1 MRMKKQCTAGKAL
14 LWAGGFF
21 VLFLTGCELFDGDE
35 NTNDNGPKTGTVSDI
50 DGNEYQTVKL
60 WEHMWMTE
68 NLRTTRYRDGTPI
81 TNGLNAE
88 DWAIAS
94 EGAYTVYP
102 HQEVEGINSDEEMVN
117 AYGLLYNWEA
127 INDARGLCP
136 AGWRIPEC
144 DEWSDLREFVEDFV
158 DKEPQVGGVGNALKA
173 ARQVGHPW
181 GGMHDTDVHPRWNAS
196 LNHYG
201 WDEFGY
207 SAYASGFRNHEG
219 TFRDLGYV
227 AVWWST
233 TEQSTT
239 EVYVRHIWNWENF
252 MIRRPADKR
261 SGLSVRCIR
270 DAK

>member
-1 MRMKKQCTAGKAL
+1 MKKQGIAWKAL
-14 LWAGGFF
+14 LRAGGLS
-21 VLFLTGCELFDGDE
+21 VLLLTSCDLFDDDK
-35 NTNDNGPKTGTVSDI
+35 NDHSNQPETGTVKDI

-173 ARQVGHPW
+173 ARQVDHPW
-181 GGMHDTDVHPRWNAS
+181 GGEHNTDVHPRWNA
-196 LNHYG
+196 NIHHYG
-201 WDEFGY
+201 WDEFGF
-207 SAYASGFRNHEG
+207 SAYASGFRTNSG
-219 TFRDLGYV
+219 MFQDLGDV
-227 AVWWST
+227 GVWWST
-233 TEQSTT
+233 TQQSATD
-239 EVYVRHIWNWENF
+239 VHVRRIWSWENF
-252 MIRRPADKR
+252 MVRTPAGKR

-270 DAK
+270 DAR